1 VEVSEQL
8 SSFQLAQL
16 TSTLSKRAG
25 TKEQEKR
32 LTGLYKT
39 NLRKTASIVINDN
52 SILTVDLLQQD
63 YLTMLDSL
71 RKNCVA
77 DAKMS

>member
-16 TSTLSKRAG
+16 TSTLSNRPW

-32 LTGLYKT
+32 LAGLRLDKT

-63 YLTMLDSL
+63 YLTKLDSL
-71 RKNCVA
+71 
-77 DAKMS
+77 